1 MRLKAIGTL
10 CAMGLLAG
18 AGASCARCPLP
29 ASPVA
34 APLSE
39 MEAMRTGERYVQSKT
54 GLGSAQLVGMQREPR
69 GYLLIYHTAYNP
81 FGTPAKESH
90 LLAVNN
96 NGTVREMVFEKGR

>member
-1 MRLKAIGTL
+1 MRKGATATLCVAIGLMT
-10 CAMGLLAG
+10 G
-18 AGASCARCPLP
+18 AGCARCPMP

-39 MEAMRTGERYVQSKT
+39 MEAMRTGERYVQSKR
-54 GLGSAQLVGMQREPR
+54 GLGSAELVGIQRESR

-81 FGTPAKESH
+81 YATPAKESH

-96 NGTVREMVFEKGR
+96 DGTVRELVFEKGR